1 MICVHIYIYLK
12 TAKIEAFPFVKDPFA
27 VPEKWQFHLATG
39 VCAFRQLFSFM
50 PKKMRSV
57 LGGGMRKLP
66 PSRPCRA
73 GRITYVL
80 KVRCLPNSLWLL
92 CVCQQSLV
100 AQWRWCVLGGC
111 SGVVEDLVGLL
122 CSSVF

>member
-50 PKKMRSV
+50 PKKNEVGFGRRDEEASSLSSLRSRQNYV
-57 LGGGMRKLP
+57 
-66 PSRPCRA
+66 RA
-73 GRITYVL
+73 QGQMSSQQPL
-80 KVRCLPNSLWLL
+80 ASL
-92 CVCQQSLV
+92 CVPAEPGSSVEMVCPGWL
-100 AQWRWCVLGGC
+100 QWRG
-111 SGVVEDLVGLL
+111 
-122 CSSVF
+122 